1 MTTRSQPPCP
11 KCGAD
16 ASASDPVPR
25 YEDGMCAAADIC
37 AARAAER
44 EAAREATLGP
54 KQAHMDLNKQTP
66 KDKNAAADERRPPVP
81 QWWWR

>member
-16 ASASDPVPR
+16 ASDPVPR
-25 YEDGMCAAADIC
+25 YDDGLCVTVDVC

-44 EAAREATLGP
+44 DAAREAALGP
-54 KQAHMDLNKQTP
+54 KQAHMDLNRQTH
-66 KDKNAAADERRPPVP
+66 KDAAADERRPPVS
-81 QWWWR
+81 QWWFI